1 MPTPDI
7 DWPRLWL
14 EAVGS
19 ALSAIVGVVV
29 GIWRWGRNSAL
40 AEQQV
45 RNDYIARIE
54 SMKVTLHAAEVAH
67 DRRID
72 DLVDQFKET
81 FVGIRRQFDDGRLY
95 TEQNFVRKDD
105 FREMRE
111 EIRDDMRDIKVSLN
125 ELRNRKQG

>member
-1 MPTPDI
+1 MPAPDV
-7 DWPRLWL
+7 DWPRLLL
-14 EAVGS
+14 EAAGS
-19 ALSAIVGVVV
+19 ALSALVGAGI

-54 SMKVTLHAAEVAH
+54 SMKATLHAAEVAH